1 MEKQLDLTLMKA
13 RSYRSILSAGF
24 RLYIENFRRLFKAS
38 WQMVLL
44 YAIICGWLGTMIA
57 IKIPEMMLGIIQ
69 GFNNHQ
75 GLFMEDI
82 RQYALTFF
90 GLCGLS
96 VLAIITMTLASATI
110 LNKLKEHK
118 ETGHISVP
126 PHWFIASPQLMGRT
140 LKGVIFTLLLILLL
154 ILLFVGL
161 MFIVNSVS
169 PQFTTSHLYTLAAAF
184 LVVLLISLILALPLY
199 YILMKY
205 VLEAPCGYWQTLSHH
220 YGKATRHWGSLFLVF
235 FVSSLLVF
243 IAITII
249 MMPAHILNLANQSA
263 QAGVLMGDP
272 LGMPSYMTIL
282 TFVTF
287 LFCNFIQFYVSHIL
301 LIHNYYIYG
310 SIETKEEEKKKIEN
324 P

>member
-1 MEKQLDLTLMKA
+1 
-13 RSYRSILSAGF
+13 
-24 RLYIENFRRLFKAS
+24 
-38 WQMVLL
+38 
-44 YAIICGWLGTMIA
+44 
-57 IKIPEMMLGIIQ
+57 
-69 GFNNHQ
+69 
-75 GLFMEDI
+75 
-82 RQYALTFF
+82 
-90 GLCGLS
+90 
-96 VLAIITMTLASATI
+96 
-110 LNKLKEHK
+110 
-118 ETGHISVP
+118 
-126 PHWFIASPQLMGRT
+126 MGRT
-140 LKGVIFTLLLILLL
+140 LKGVIFTLLLILLP

-324 P
+324 PNSAL

>member
-38 WQMVLL
+38 WQMVTI

-69 GFNNHQ
+69 GFNIHQ

-82 RQYALTFF
+82 RHYALTFL

-118 ETGHISVP
+118 ETGLISIP
-126 PHWFIASPQLMGRT
+126 PHWFIATPKLMGRT
-140 LKGVIFTLLLILLL
+140 LKGVFFTLLLILLP
-154 ILLFVGL
+154 ILLFLGL
-161 MFIVNSVS
+161 MLIVNSVS
-169 PQFTTSHLYTLAAAF
+169 PLFTTNHLYTMAGVF
-184 LVVLLISLILALPLY
+184 LVVTLISMILALPLL

-205 VLEAPCGYWQTLSHH
+205 VLEAPCGYWRTISNF
-220 YGKATRHWGSLFLVF
+220 YGKALRHWGSLFLVF

-243 IAITII
+243 MAITII
-249 MMPAHILNLANQSA
+249 MMPAHILNLANQAA
-263 QAGVLMGDP
+263 QGGVLMGDP
-272 LGMPSYMTIL
+272 LGMPSYMNIL

-287 LFCNFIQFYVSHIL
+287 MFCNFIQFYVSHIL
-301 LIHNYYIYG
+301 LIHNYYVYG